1 MEIKSQVIPKT
12 IETNIIS
19 VSSQEIKSKQNNNKN
34 KYSIIRKNLISITK
48 EDIKNSKELFI
59 KSYKEDLEILN
70 TSHSLNIINTE
81 NSNDDNL
88 ELNSE
93 EILDLEYSKNKYA
106 DKNCSS
112 SNMSD

>member
-1 MEIKSQVIPKT
+1 MEIKSQVIPQT
-12 IETNIIS
+12 IETDIIPVPFS
-19 VSSQEIKSKQNNNKN
+19 EIKQKQNDKKS
-34 KYSIIRKNLISITK
+34 KYSVIRKNLISITK

-81 NSNDDNL
+81 NSNDNNL

-93 EILDLEYSKNKYA
+93 EISDLEYSKNKYA
-106 DKNCSS
+106 NKNCSS